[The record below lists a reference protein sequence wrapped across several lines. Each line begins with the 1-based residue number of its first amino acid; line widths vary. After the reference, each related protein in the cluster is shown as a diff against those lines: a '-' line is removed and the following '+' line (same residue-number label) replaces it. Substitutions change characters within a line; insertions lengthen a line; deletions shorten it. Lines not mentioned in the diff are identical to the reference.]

1 MQIWLN
7 IEFIQIK
14 VSDIKKLTDRVSFLM
29 HLSIDK
35 WFLVA

>member
-29 HLSIDK
+29 RLSLNK
-35 WFLVA
+35 

>member
-29 HLSIDK
+29 RLSIDK

>member
-29 HLSIDK
+29 RLSLNK
-35 WFLVA
+35 WLLVA